1 MRGAA
6 LVLSAGLVANAAAAV
21 PGLEPGVSRELA
33 QWRAKQY
40 RDIRYSLK
48 VLISPGAA
56 TLQGTARVEVTLP
69 RRVPELVLDWRPSAA
84 SHLSHLRINGKPARA
99 RLDREHLVVSAKRL
113 RAGKNRLTFAFES
126 PITASGSAVT
136 RYLDRE
142 DRAEY
147 VYTLF
152 VPSDASSAFPCFD
165 QPDLKAR
172 FKLELLLPRAWTAV
186 GNAPV
191 TRTEDAGNRVHRV
204 EFAETRPISTYLF
217 AFAAGPFAE
226 ILATPGGTRLFVRKS
241 QLARAR
247 QEAPELLRLNREA
260 VRWFERYFDSRF
272 PFPKY
277 DLVLVPELAYGGME
291 HAGATFLRED
301 AMLFPSVP
309 SETDILAR
317 AEILFHEASHQ
328 WFGDSMT
335 MRWFDD
341 LWLKEGFA
349 NFMAAKAAE
358 ALLPTQSVWNAFH
371 ALKTAAYRT
380 DVTQGT
386 IPIYRPLAN
395 LAGAKSVYGNIVYG
409 KAPAVLRQAEFFVGE
424 EAFQSAVRQL
434 LKQHAYGNADWSD
447 FVRALER
454 ASRRKLGDWA
464 EAWVKGRGMPE
475 IRLSWDTDREGQ
487 PRNVILEQHDT
498 LGEGLTWPMKL
509 TVFALPEE
517 GLPRS
522 AEVELRGER
531 TPVPQLDGMPEID
544 FAFPNFGDYGYGR
557 FLLDPASRDAVLERP
572 EIVQG
577 TLLRALVFGALWDA
591 VRDAELAPLAY
602 LDFVIRVAPVEH
614 DPVTLAGLLSR
625 AQAAFLA
632 YASDG
637 QRDEAA
643 PRFER
648 LLTEGMLHADTTPG
662 RRVTFLRTFMASA
675 WSENARSQLKL
686 LLAGTLEVPG
696 VKLSSRDR
704 FRAIARL
711 LALDDPEAK
720 KLLSAQ
726 AAADPGTDGRR
737 YAFAAGAAERSAE
750 AKQHYFERFFK
761 DNALA
766 ESWIEAAL
774 PPFNAPEHAELT
786 QPFLD
791 LALAA
796 LPELKKK
803 RKIFF
808 VNDWL
813 AAFIGGQ
820 LDAQALDQV
829 GSFSRQP
836 DLDPDLRLQV
846 LEAMD
851 GLARTVKIRAR
862 FARTP

>member
-6 LVLSAGLVANAAAAV
+6 LVLSAGLIANAAAAV
-21 PGLEPGVSRELA
+21 PGLEPGGSRELA
-33 QWRAKQY
+33 QWRAKHY
-40 RDIRYSLK
+40 RDVRYSLT
-48 VLISPGAA
+48 VLLSPGAA
-56 TLQGTARVEVTLP
+56 TLQGTARVEVDLP
-69 RRVPELVLDWRPSAA
+69 KRVPDLVLDWRPSPA
-84 SHLSHLRINGKPARA
+84 SHLSRVRVNGKPARA
-99 RLDREHLVVSAKRL
+99 KLDREHLILPARL
-113 RAGKNRLTFAFES
+113 LRPGKNRLTFSFES
-126 PITASGSAVT
+126 PIAPSGSAVT

-186 GNAPV
+186 GNAPIARME
-191 TRTEDAGNRVHRV
+191 TAGSRVRRIQ
-204 EFAETRPISTYLF
+204 FAETRPISTYLF
-217 AFAAGPFAE
+217 AFAAGPFSE
-226 ILATPGGTRLFVRKS
+226 ILATPRGTRLFVRKS

-247 QEAPELLRLNREA
+247 QEAPEVLRLNREA
-260 VRWFERYFDSRF
+260 VRWFERYFGSRF

-301 AMLFPSVP
+301 AVLFPSAP
-309 SETDILAR
+309 NETDILSR
-317 AEILFHEASHQ
+317 AQILFHEASHQ
-328 WFGDSMT
+328 WFGDSVT

-371 ALKTAAYRT
+371 ALKTTAYRT

-386 IPIYRPLAN
+386 TPIYRPLSN
-395 LAGAKSVYGNIVYG
+395 LSAAKSAYGNIVYG
-409 KAPAVLRQAEFFVGE
+409 KAPALLRQAEFFVGE
-424 EAFQSAVRQL
+424 AAFRTAVRQL
-434 LKQHAYGNADWSD
+434 LKKHAYGSADWSD
-447 FVRALER
+447 LVRALER
-454 ASRRKLGDWA
+454 SSRRKLKDWA
-464 EAWVKGRGMPE
+464 EAWVKSRGMPE
-475 IRLSWDTDREGQ
+475 IHLSWDTDREGR
-487 PRNVILEQHDT
+487 PRNMVLEQHDV
-498 LGEGLTWPMKL
+498 LGEGRTWPMKL

-522 AEVELRGER
+522 VDVELRGER

-544 FAFPNFGDYGYGR
+544 FAFANFGDYGYGR
-557 FLLDPASRDAVLERP
+557 FLLDPASREAVLERP
-572 EIVQG
+572 EIVEG
-577 TLLRALVFGALWDA
+577 TLLRSLVFGSLWES
-591 VRDAELAPLAY
+591 VRDAELPPLEY
-602 LDFVIRVAPVEH
+602 LDLVVRVAPVER
-614 DPVTLAGLLSR
+614 DPVTLASLLQR
-625 AQAAFLA
+625 AQVAFLV
-632 YASDG
+632 YSSDA
-637 QRDEAA
+637 QRDLAA
-643 PRFER
+643 PRFEEF
-648 LLTEGMLHADTTPG
+648 LAEGMLRADTPG
-662 RRVTFLRTFMASA
+662 RRITFLRTFMASA
-675 WSENARSQLKL
+675 WSESGRAQLKAL
-686 LLAGTLEVPG
+686 LSATLEIPD

-711 LALDDPEAK
+711 LALDDPDAK
-720 KLLSAQ
+720 KLLEAQ
-726 AAADPGTDGRR
+726 TAADSGADGRR
-737 YAFAAGAAERSAE
+737 YAFATGAAERSTETKRA
-750 AKQHYFERFFK
+750 YFERFFSE
-761 DNALA
+761 AGLA

-774 PPFNAPEHAELT
+774 GPFNTVEHADLT

-813 AAFIGGQ
+813 AAFVGGQ
-820 LDAQALDQV
+820 VDIQALDQV
-829 GSFSRQP
+829 GSFAGQP
-836 DLDPDLRLQV
+836 DLDPDLRLQL

-851 GLARTVKIRAR
+851 SLARTVKIRAR
-862 FARTP
+862 FAAAP

>member
-84 SHLSHLRINGKPARA
+84 SHLSRLRINGKPARA

-126 PITASGSAVT
+126 PIAASGSAVT

-204 EFAETRPISTYLF
+204 EFAETHPISTYLF

-226 ILATPGGTRLFVRKS
+226 IFATPGGTRLFVRKS

-614 DPVTLAGLLSR
+614 DPVTLAALLSR

-632 YASDG
+632 YVSDG

-643 PRFER
+643 PRFEQ
-648 LLTEGMLHADTTPG
+648 LLTEGMLHADTPG

>member
-6 LVLSAGLVANAAAAV
+6 LLLSAGLIANAAAAV
-21 PGLEPGVSRELA
+21 PGLEPGISRELA

-40 RDIRYSLK
+40 SDVRYSLK
-48 VLISPGAA
+48 LLLSPGAPL
-56 TLQGTARVEVTLP
+56 LQGTATLEVSLP
-69 RRVPELVLDWRPSAA
+69 KRVPELVLDWRPSPA
-84 SHLSHLRINGKPARA
+84 SHLSRLRVNGKRA
-99 RLDREHLVVSAKRL
+99 AAKIDREHIVIPAKLL
-113 RAGKNRLTFAFES
+113 RPGKNRLTFAFES
-126 PITASGSAVT
+126 PIAPSGSAVT
-136 RYLDRE
+136 RYVDRE

-152 VPSDASSAFPCFD
+152 VPSDASSTFPCFD

-172 FKLELLLPRAWTAV
+172 FRLELLLPRAWTAI

-191 TRTEDAGNRVHRV
+191 ARTENAGNSARRIR
-204 EFAETRPISTYLF
+204 FAETRPISTYLF

-226 ILATPGGTRLFVRKS
+226 ILAAPRGTRLYVRKS

-247 QEAPELLRLNREA
+247 AEASEVLRLNREA
-260 VRWFERYFDSRF
+260 VRWLERYFDSRF

-301 AMLFPSVP
+301 AVLFPSAP
-309 SETDILAR
+309 NETDVLAR

-328 WFGDSMT
+328 WFGDSVT

-349 NFMAAKAAE
+349 NFMAAKVAE

-371 ALKTAAYRT
+371 SLKTAAYRT

-386 IPIYRPLAN
+386 TPIYRPLPN
-395 LAGAKSVYGNIVYG
+395 LSAAKSVYGNIVYG

-424 EAFQSAVRQL
+424 DAFRTAIRRLVKDR
-434 LKQHAYGNADWSD
+434 AYGSADWSD

-454 ASRRKLGDWA
+454 ASKRRLKDWA
-464 EAWVKGRGMPE
+464 EAWVKSRGMPE
-475 IRLSWDTDREGQ
+475 VRLSWDTDREGR
-487 PRNVILEQHDT
+487 PRNTALEQHDV
-498 LGEGLTWPMKL
+498 LGEGRTWPMKV

-522 AEVELRGER
+522 AEVELAGER
-531 TPVPQLDGMPEID
+531 TPVPELDGMPVID
-544 FAFPNFGDYGYGR
+544 VAFANFGDYGYGR
-557 FLLDPASRDAVLERP
+557 FLLDPASRETVLAKP

-577 TLLRALVFGALWDA
+577 TLLRSLVFGALWES
-591 VRDAELAPLAY
+591 VRDAELAPLDY
-602 LDFVIRVAPVEH
+602 LDFVVRVAPLEH
-614 DPVTLAGLLSR
+614 DPVTLANLLSR
-625 AQAAFLA
+625 AQVAFLH

-637 QRDEAA
+637 QRDAVA
-643 PRFER
+643 PRFEQF
-648 LLTEGMLHADTTPG
+648 LAEGMLRADTSG
-662 RRVTFLRTFMASA
+662 RRITFLRTFMTSA
-675 WSENARSQLKL
+675 WSEDGRVQLKA
-686 LLAGTLEVPG
+686 LLAATLEIPG

-704 FRAIARL
+704 FRAVARL
-711 LALDDPEAK
+711 LALDDPDART
-720 KLLSAQ
+720 LFAAQ
-726 AAADPGTDGRR
+726 VAADPGADGRR
-737 YAFAAGAAERSAE
+737 YAFAAGAAERTAQ
-750 AKQHYFERFFK
+750 AKRAYFERFF
-761 DNALA
+761 DENGIA
-766 ESWIEAAL
+766 ESWVDAAL
-774 PPFNAPEHAELT
+774 GPFNTVEHADLT

-796 LPELKKK
+796 APELKKK

-820 LDAQALDQV
+820 VDAQALDQV
-829 GSFSRQP
+829 SSFAGQP
-836 DLDPDLRLQV
+836 GLDPDLRLQL
-846 LEAMD
+846 LEVMD

-862 FARTP
+862 FAAVP

>member
-6 LVLSAGLVANAAAAV
+6 LVLSAGLIASANAAV
-21 PGLEPGVSRELA
+21 PGLEPGVSHELA
-33 QWRAKQY
+33 QWRSKRY
-40 RDIRYSLK
+40 SDIRYSLK
-48 VLISPGAA
+48 VLLSPGA
-56 TLQGTARVEVTLP
+56 TRLQGTAGLEVTLP
-69 RRVPELVLDWRPSAA
+69 KRVPDLVLDWRPTQA
-84 SHLSHLRINGKPARA
+84 SHVSRLRVNGKAAPVK
-99 RLDREHLVVSAKRL
+99 LDREHLVVPAKL
-113 RAGKNRLTFAFES
+113 LKPGKNRLSYAFES
-126 PITASGSAVT
+126 PIAASGSAVT

-152 VPSDASSAFPCFD
+152 VPSDASSTFPCFD

-172 FKLELLLPRAWTAV
+172 FRLELLLPRAWTAV

-191 TRTEDAGNRVHRV
+191 AKIEEAGNSARRIR
-204 EFAETRPISTYLF
+204 FAETRPISTYLF

-226 ILATPGGTRLFVRKS
+226 ILAAPKGTRLYVRKS

-247 QEAPELLRLNREA
+247 TEASEVLRLNREA
-260 VRWFERYFDSRF
+260 VRWLERYFDYRF

-301 AMLFPSVP
+301 AVLFPSAP
-309 SETDILAR
+309 NETDVLAR

-328 WFGDSMT
+328 WFGDSVT

-349 NFMAAKAAE
+349 NLMAAKAAE
-358 ALLPTQSVWNAFH
+358 ALMPTHSVWNAFN

-386 IPIYRPLAN
+386 TPIYRPLAN
-395 LAGAKSVYGNIVYG
+395 LSDAKSIYGNIVYG

-424 EAFQSAVRQL
+424 EAFRDAIRRFV
-434 LKQHAYGNADWSD
+434 KQHAYASADWSD
-447 FVRALER
+447 LIRALER
-454 ASRRKLGDWA
+454 ASKRDLKGWA
-464 EAWVKGRGMPE
+464 EAWVKTRGMPQLQ
-475 IRLSWDTDREGQ
+475 LSWDTDRDGR
-487 PRNVILEQHDT
+487 PRNFAVEQRDV
-498 LGEGLTWPMKL
+498 LRDNRTWPMKI
-509 TVFALPEE
+509 TVFALPET

-522 AEVELRGER
+522 ADVELAGER
-531 TPVPQLDGMPEID
+531 TPVTQLDGMPVID
-544 FAFPNFGDYGYGR
+544 VAFANFGDYGYGR
-557 FLLDPASRDAVLERP
+557 FLLDPASQEAVLTRP

-577 TLLRALVFGALWDA
+577 TLLRSLVFGSLWES

-602 LDFVIRVAPVEH
+602 LDFVIRVAPLER
-614 DPVTLAGLLSR
+614 DPVTLASLLQR
-625 AQAAFLA
+625 AQVAFLY
-632 YASDG
+632 YASDA
-637 QRDEAA
+637 QRDAA
-643 PRFER
+643 ATRFEQF
-648 LLTEGMLHADTTPG
+648 LAEGMLHADTPG
-662 RRVTFLRTFMASA
+662 RRITFLRAFMASA
-675 WSENARSQLKL
+675 WSESGLTQLKA
-686 LLAGTLEVPG
+686 LLAAGLEIPG

-711 LALDDPEAK
+711 LALGDPDAK
-720 KLLSAQ
+720 KLLAAQ
-726 AAADPGTDGRR
+726 VAADSGADGRR
-737 YAFAAGAAERSAE
+737 YAFAAGAAERTAQ
-750 AKQHYFERFFK
+750 AKRAYFERFF
-761 DNALA
+761 NEANLS
-766 ESWIEAAL
+766 ESWVDAAL
-774 PPFNAPEHAELT
+774 GPFNTVEHADLT

-820 LDAQALDQV
+820 VDAQALEQV
-829 GSFSRQP
+829 GSYARQP
-836 DLDPDLRLQV
+836 DLDPDLRLQL

-862 FARTP
+862 FAPAP

>member
-1 MRGAA
+1 MRGAV
-6 LVLSAGLVANAAAAV
+6 LVLSAGLIANAAAAV
-21 PGLEPGVSRELA
+21 PGVEPGVSRELA

-40 RDIRYSLK
+40 RDIRYSLS
-48 VLISPGAA
+48 VLLAPGAA
-56 TLQGTARVEVTLP
+56 TLQGTARIEVNLP
-69 RRVPELVLDWRPSAA
+69 EKVPELVLDWRPSAA
-84 SHLSHLRINGKPARA
+84 SRLSQLRVNGKRA
-99 RLDREHLVVSAKRL
+99 RIKLDREHLIVPVRL
-113 RAGKNRLTFAFES
+113 LRRGKNRLAFSFES
-126 PITASGSAVT
+126 PIAASGSAVT
-136 RYLDRE
+136 RYIDRE

-186 GNAPV
+186 SNAPV
-191 TRTEDAGNRVHRV
+191 ARMEDAGNSVRRIQ
-204 EFAETRPISTYLF
+204 FKETRPISTYLF

-226 ILATPGGTRLFVRKS
+226 ILASPRGTRLIVRKS

-247 QEAPELLRLNREA
+247 QEASEVLRLNREA

-277 DLVLVPELAYGGME
+277 DLVLIPELPYGGME

-301 AMLFPSVP
+301 AVLFPSAP
-309 SETDILAR
+309 NETDILAR
-317 AEILFHEASHQ
+317 AQVLFHEASHQ
-328 WFGDSMT
+328 WFGDSVT

-349 NFMAAKAAE
+349 NLMAAKAAE

-380 DVTQGT
+380 DATQGT
-386 IPIYRPLAN
+386 TPIYRPLAN
-395 LAGAKSVYGNIVYG
+395 LSAAKSVYGNIVYG

-424 EAFQSAVRQL
+424 AAFRTAIRRL
-434 LKQHAYGNADWSD
+434 LKNHAYGSVEWSD
-447 FVRALER
+447 VVRALER
-454 ASRRKLGDWA
+454 ASRRKLKDWA
-464 EAWVKGRGMPE
+464 EAWVKTRGMPE

-487 PRNVILEQHDT
+487 PRNAIIEQHDV
-498 LGEGLTWPMKL
+498 LGEGHTWPMKV

-522 AEVELRGER
+522 TEVELRGQR
-531 TPVPQLDGMPEID
+531 TPVPQLEGMPEID
-544 FAFPNFGDYGYGR
+544 LAFANFGDYGYGR

-577 TLLRALVFGALWDA
+577 TLLRSLVFSSLWES
-591 VRDAELAPLAY
+591 VRDTELAPLAY
-602 LDFVIRVAPVEH
+602 LDFVVRVAPLEP
-614 DPVTLAGLLSR
+614 DPVTLANLLQR
-625 AQAAFLA
+625 AQVVFLV
-632 YASDG
+632 YTSDS
-637 QRDEAA
+637 QRDAAA
-643 PRFER
+643 PRFEQF
-648 LLTEGMLHADTTPG
+648 LAEGMLHADTPG
-662 RRVTFLRTFMASA
+662 RRITFLRAFMASA
-675 WSENARSQLKL
+675 WSETGRAQLKA
-686 LLAGTLEVPG
+686 LLATTLDIPG

-720 KLLSAQ
+720 KLLAAQ
-726 AAADPGTDGRR
+726 VAADSGTDGRR
-737 YAFAAGAAERSAE
+737 YAFAAGAADRSAE
-750 AKQHYFERFFK
+750 TKHAYFERFFN
-761 DNALA
+761 DAGLA

-774 PPFNAPEHAELT
+774 APFNTIEHADLT

-796 LPELKKK
+796 LPGLKKK

-813 AAFIGGQ
+813 AAFVGGQ

-829 GSFSRQP
+829 GSFARQP
-836 DLDPDLRLQV
+836 DLDPDLRLQL

-862 FARTP
+862 FANAS